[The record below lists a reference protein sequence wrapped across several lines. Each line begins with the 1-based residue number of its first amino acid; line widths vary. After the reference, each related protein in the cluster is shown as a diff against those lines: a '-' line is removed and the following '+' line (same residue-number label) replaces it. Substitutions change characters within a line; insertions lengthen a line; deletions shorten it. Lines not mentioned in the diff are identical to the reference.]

1 VGRSGVGAYRKGGDV
16 TLNLESRLDRNS
28 PVAFCPFAGSDAAAP
43 LRRTTPTR
51 PYAPTV
57 LRSYGPTV
65 LRSYGPTVLRSPE
78 PGKRDLILAY
88 DGKGVIIR
96 ERSRFVN
103 VH

>member
-57 LRSYGPTV
+57 LRS
-65 LRSYGPTVLRSPE
+65 PE